1 MTPCI
6 AEENNKKE
14 LELVRKQQIEAR
26 NVLQKLDLKHKVNSI
41 KVYCEEYLIIDILIK
56 ELDVIV
62 NKVKQFTVD
71 LQADEDADEVA
82 DGEAESSTVQ
92 CVTCGI
98 GLTVRNA
105 IRHMERCFNKYE
117 SQTSFG
123 SIFET
128 KIEGN
133 NMFCDF
139 PSNGTFCKRLR
150 VLCPEH
156 CKDPKVCYSICF
168 DFS

>member
-1 MTPCI
+1 MESII
-6 AEENNKKE
+6 AKAK
-14 LELVRKQQIEAR
+14 
-26 NVLQKLDLKHKVNSI
+26 S
-41 KVYCEEYLIIDILIK
+41 
-56 ELDVIV
+56 
-62 NKVKQFTVD
+62 FTVD
-71 LQADEDADEVA
+71 INSDDDADDLVEGEV
-82 DGEAESSTVQ
+82 ESATVQ

-123 SIFET
+123 SIFQT

-139 PSNGTFCKRLR
+139 YNPSNRTYCKRLR

-156 CKDPKVCYSICF
+156 CKDPKVIALHS
-168 DFS
+168 

>member
-1 MTPCI
+1 
-6 AEENNKKE
+6 
-14 LELVRKQQIEAR
+14 
-26 NVLQKLDLKHKVNSI
+26 
-41 KVYCEEYLIIDILIK
+41 
-56 ELDVIV
+56 
-62 NKVKQFTVD
+62 

-156 CKDPKVCYSICF
+156 CKDPKVQTFLYQVLNIYF
-168 DFS
+168 FILVYHYRFLLMHFR

>member
-1 MTPCI
+1 MT
-6 AEENNKKE
+6 
-14 LELVRKQQIEAR
+14 AR
-26 NVLQKLDLKHKVNSI
+26 AKS
-41 KVYCEEYLIIDILIK
+41 
-56 ELDVIV
+56 
-62 NKVKQFTVD
+62 FTVD
-71 LQADEDADEVA
+71 FNSDDDADEA
-82 DGEAESSTVQ
+82 GEGEIESATVQ

-123 SIFET
+123 SIFQT

-139 PSNGTFCKRLR
+139 FNPSNRTYCKRLR

-156 CKDPKVCYSICF
+156 CKDPKVGRTLSFVF
-168 DFS
+168 DFISNPS

>member
-1 MTPCI
+1 MT
-6 AEENNKKE
+6 AKAK
-14 LELVRKQQIEAR
+14 
-26 NVLQKLDLKHKVNSI
+26 S
-41 KVYCEEYLIIDILIK
+41 
-56 ELDVIV
+56 
-62 NKVKQFTVD
+62 FTVD
-71 LQADEDADEVA
+71 FNSDDDADEG
-82 DGEAESSTVQ
+82 GEGEIESATVQ

-123 SIFET
+123 SIFQT
-128 KIEGN
+128 KIEGK

-139 PSNGTFCKRLR
+139 YNSSNRTYCKRLR

-156 CKDPKVCYSICF
+156 CKDPKVSREERVFTYILYIL
-168 DFS
+168 

>member
-1 MTPCI
+1 MLTSK
-6 AEENNKKE
+6 AKN
-14 LELVRKQQIEAR
+14 
-26 NVLQKLDLKHKVNSI
+26 
-41 KVYCEEYLIIDILIK
+41 
-56 ELDVIV
+56 
-62 NKVKQFTVD
+62 FTVD
-71 LQADEDADEVA
+71 TSDDDDDDA
-82 DGEAESSTVQ
+82 GEEIESATVQ

-123 SIFET
+123 SIFQT

-139 PSNGTFCKRLR
+139 YNPSNRTYCKLI
-150 VLCPEH
+150 L
-156 CKDPKVCYSICF
+156 Y
-168 DFS
+168 

>member
-1 MTPCI
+1 MT
-6 AEENNKKE
+6 AKAKSSTADTSDDDDDEAGEE
-14 LELVRKQQIEAR
+14 IESA
-26 NVLQKLDLKHKVNSI
+26 
-41 KVYCEEYLIIDILIK
+41 
-56 ELDVIV
+56 
-62 NKVKQFTVD
+62 
-71 LQADEDADEVA
+71 
-82 DGEAESSTVQ
+82 TVQ

-123 SIFET
+123 SIFQT

-139 PSNGTFCKRLR
+139 YNPSNRTYCKRLR

-156 CKDPKVCYSICF
+156 CKDPKVISFSVYYCDKYLFNLFLGQRYRCLRVSIGQK
-168 DFS
+168 SV

>member
-1 MTPCI
+1 MI
-6 AEENNKKE
+6 VYNK
-14 LELVRKQQIEAR
+14 V
-26 NVLQKLDLKHKVNSI
+26 VSLQALDT
-41 KVYCEEYLIIDILIK
+41 
-56 ELDVIV
+56 IV
-62 NKVKQFTVD
+62 NKVKRFAVD
-71 LQADEDADEVA
+71 MQADEEADEVA
-82 DGEAESSTVQ
+82 DGEAESATVQ

-123 SIFET
+123 SIFQT

-139 PSNGTFCKRLR
+139 YNSSNGTYCKRLR

-156 CKDPKVCYSICF
+156 CKDPKVIFNYLFCLRNKIF
-168 DFS
+168 KLKFIDK